1 MEEKGPKEQIK
12 YYMYAMKYYSAIKKK
27 KQIWV
32 SSSEVDE
39 PRACYT
45 GEVSQKEKNKY
56 GILIHIYEI

>member
-1 MEEKGPKEQIK
+1 M
-12 YYMYAMKYYSAIKKK
+12 YMYAMKYYSAIKKK

-56 GILIHIYEI
+56 GILINIYEI